1 MDKHSPMLKRLA
13 TLVPLALAVFLT
25 GCAGQA
31 PRQDFTAP
39 QRTSQAPAPSQKELA
54 ALNDGYSL
62 PALADSILVRGFGL
76 IGTPYRWGGN
86 SQETGFDCSGFIGFL
101 FREEAGIK
109 LPRTTREMITLDA
122 PRVDRDELQAGDL
135 IFFNR
140 RGRGQVNHVGV
151 YIGNGRFLHSAS
163 RRSGGVRVDS
173 LDSSYWSASYLQA
186 KRALVLAAPDDDLLL
201 APAPAAKPALVG
213 PSLVLASQED

>member
-1 MDKHSPMLKRLA
+1 MLNRLA

-31 PRQDFTAP
+31 LQQDFAAP
-39 QRTSQAPAPSQKELA
+39 QRVALVQEPSQKDLA
-54 ALNDGYSL
+54 ALNDGYRL

-76 IGTPYRWGGN
+76 LGTPYRYGGN
-86 SQETGFDCSGFIGFL
+86 SEDTGFDCSGFIGYL

-109 LPRTTREMITLDA
+109 LPRSTREMISLEA
-122 PRVDRDELQAGDL
+122 PRVARNELQAGDL
-135 IFFNR
+135 IFFNN
-140 RGRGQVNHVGV
+140 RGRGGVNHVGV

-173 LDSSYWSASYLQA
+173 LQDDYWSSSYLQA
-186 KRALVLAAPDDDLLL
+186 KRALVLASGNKVQPL
-201 APAPAAKPALVG
+201 APARQ
-213 PSLVLASQED
+213 SLVLASQHD